1 MSEFLAA
8 TSNSL
13 RAVEIVANDTIV
25 VAGLV
30 SATAFGNC
38 VCARADGDGRFA
50 RAGGGGAGGACVRD
64 FRRQPARASSIRAE
78 RRPLRSIGANPG
90 KTKAVWVSP

>member
-30 SATAFGNC
+30 SAAAFGNC

-50 RAGGGGAGGACVRD
+50 RAPAAEGRVGLVSATSGGNQHAHHQFAQNGDRFVRLALILAKQKL
-64 FRRQPARASSIRAE
+64 F
-78 RRPLRSIGANPG
+78 G
-90 KTKAVWVSP
+90 